1 MQDRNLGIKLIGL
14 TRYREKIPTLLKML
28 SDRTPVS
35 KIKKF
40 FGGDFE
46 QVGFIRRN
54 IVQALQVMDHFDS
67 DVEKHLLAALK
78 DPYFEVRVQACR
90 SAAHFGPFLA
100 GNKSWINGIAERLE
114 DDCFEVV
121 IEAARALGEIGTDR
135 EAAEALFSMNES
147 HYWQVRN
154 AALCGLKKMI
164 ERGVVEASEEL
175 LSRTSSFI
183 LTSTDFRPHFEI
195 KETYAAV
202 RKCAE
207 ESKSEHHLP
216 GQAALSD
223 HVSRKIQ

>member
-1 MQDRNLGIKLIGL
+1 
-14 TRYREKIPTLLKML
+14 ML

-195 KETYAAV
+195 KETYAAI
-202 RKCAE
+202 RKC
-207 ESKSEHHLP
+207 SKECESEHHLSGP
-216 GQAALSD
+216 AALSGQ
-223 HVSRKIQ
+223 VSRKIQ

>member
-1 MQDRNLGIKLIGL
+1 LGIKLIGL
-14 TRYREKIPTLLKML
+14 TKYREKIPTLLTML

-35 KIKKF
+35 KIKKL

-54 IVQALQVMDHFDS
+54 IVQALQVMDHFDP
-67 DVEKHLLAALK
+67 DVEKHLLAALE

-90 SAAHFGPFLA
+90 SAAHFGPFLV
-100 GNKSWINGIAERLE
+100 GKNGWINGIARRLE
-114 DDCFEVV
+114 DNCFEVV

-135 EAAEALFSMNES
+135 KVAEVLFSMNES

-154 AALCGLKKMI
+154 AALCALKRMF

-175 LSRTSSFI
+175 LSKTSCFI
-183 LTSTDFRPHFEI
+183 LTSTDFKPHFEI

-207 ESKSEHHLP
+207 ENNSRRHLP
-216 GQAALSD
+216 GPAALSD